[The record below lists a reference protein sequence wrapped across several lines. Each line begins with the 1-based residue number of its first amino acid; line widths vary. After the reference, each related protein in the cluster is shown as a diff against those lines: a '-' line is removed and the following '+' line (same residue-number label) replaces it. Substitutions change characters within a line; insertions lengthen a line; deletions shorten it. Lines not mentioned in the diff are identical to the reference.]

1 VTGRISIKK
10 VEKGTKLKS
19 LIQTLFGSGP
29 STWHRYPANA
39 LRAKLFQVKSR
50 LGLTSAVE
58 RRQGMV
64 GPSHLWKMKR
74 DFQIRFLESIGMAP
88 EHYVLDLG
96 CGVLRGG
103 LPIIDYLDKG
113 HYCGIEARQTALD
126 EGVRALHEAGLQ
138 SKVPTLLVIDD
149 LSRATLDQKFELIW
163 AFSVLIHMEDRM
175 LDACLD
181 FVSRHLECTGRMYAN
196 VKIGNEKEG
205 RWQEFPLVSRS
216 REFYTTAAERH
227 GLKVADVGTLQS
239 LGHVSGSPGQDLQL
253 MLEFVRKCETPAWPT
268 QSTRHAE
275 SSA

>member
-1 VTGRISIKK
+1 V
-10 VEKGTKLKS
+10 KS
-19 LIQTLFGSGP
+19 LLQKFFGSGS

-39 LRAKLFQVKSR
+39 LRVKLFQVKSR
-50 LGLTSAVE
+50 LGLTSTVE

-74 DFQIRFLESIGMAP
+74 DFQIRFLKSIGMAP

-103 LPIIDYLDKG
+103 LPIIDYLNKG
-113 HYCGIEARQTALD
+113 HYCGIEARKTALD

-149 LSRATLDQKFELIW
+149 LSRATLNQKFEFIW
-163 AFSVLIHMEDRM
+163 AFSVLIHMEDKI
-175 LDACLD
+175 LDPCLD
-181 FVSRHLECTGRMYAN
+181 FVSRHLGRNGRMFAN
-196 VKIGNEKEG
+196 VKIGSEKER

-216 REFYTTAAERH
+216 REFYTSAAERH
-227 GLKVADVGTLQS
+227 GLKVADVGTLQT
-239 LGHVSGSPGQDLQL
+239 LGHISGSPGQDLQL

-268 QSTRHAE
+268 QGTRRTDTYA
-275 SSA
+275 